1 MPECANTMKK
11 EDFRQS
17 YNTYWIVS
25 SPSFMS
31 SITQDMKYCQSLR
44 SYDPKYGVDRAD
56 CKAIKALLYLPS
68 PDVLIAPRQHIQDEL
83 KLIADMYR

>member
-1 MPECANTMKK
+1 
-11 EDFRQS
+11 
-17 YNTYWIVS
+17 
-25 SPSFMS
+25 MS

-44 SYDPKYGVDRAD
+44 SYDPKYGVDRVD
-56 CKAIKALLYLPS
+56 CKAIKALLYLLLVCPLRRLPCNPRRAS